1 MKSEKSMCFCFLRG
15 FLQSFNYWILHS
27 SFFTLHF
34 KKLLDSSLLTFNF
47 KNMVVFSFF
56 AGLLFMSM
64 LCVVINK
71 YGAPDMVS
79 TIYYLL
85 GKRGWVFQ
93 IVMML
98 FGAMMMVCLLDS
110 ELGEPC
116 LAFFACAGLIFVGAA
131 PRFLEQDERAVH
143 KGAAITSAAA
153 SVAWCLTVDWRMVLA
168 FLAWY
173 GVYWVGRDNN
183 SKPWF
188 TAEVTAVML
197 VLLTYW
203 NGVLV

>member
-1 MKSEKSMCFCFLRG
+1 
-15 FLQSFNYWILHS
+15 
-27 SFFTLHF
+27 
-34 KKLLDSSLLTFNF
+34 
-47 KNMVVFSFF
+47 MVVFSFF
-56 AGLLFMSM
+56 AGLLFMAM

-71 YGAPDMVS
+71 YGVPDMVS

-93 IVMML
+93 LVMML

-110 ELGEPC
+110 GFGVPC
-116 LAFFACAGLIFVGAA
+116 LAFFACAGLMFVGMA
-131 PRFLEQDERAVH
+131 PRFLEESERGLH
-143 KGAAITSAAA
+143 KGAAIVSAVA
-153 SVAWCLTVDWRMVLA
+153 SVGWCFTVDWRMVLA

-173 GVYWVGRDNN
+173 GVYWVGRDND

-188 TAEVTAVML
+188 TAEVTAIFM

-203 NGVLV
+203 SGVLV